1 MYSVVMK
8 GGMEG
13 RFLAVNVCH
22 HNMLHAATVGKA
34 LHLYVIGSACCSQS
48 VHASIPDKE

>member
-8 GGMEG
+8 GDMKG

-22 HNMLHAATVGKA
+22 RDMLHATTVGKA
-34 LHLYVIGSACCSQS
+34 LPVGDWINSLALINSCFNS
-48 VHASIPDKE
+48 